1 MMAKCS
7 AHPVTGIAQH
17 SVSNTDCAKRI
28 ESRNFSYPV
37 LRIVKH
43 AKFGLVYLANTG

>member
-1 MMAKCS
+1 MSC
-7 AHPVTGIAQH
+7 VNTGEYSTDIGEY
-17 SVSNTDCAKRI
+17 TDCAKRI

-37 LRIVKH
+37 LQIVKL